1 MTGQNTDLRRLLVL
15 RAHGIEQSGV
25 LEVLRRHFHVE
36 ESPDAEQAL
45 ADIRKGRFDAVLA
58 PTAEFLPLERGL
70 VHQRAQVV
78 LDTLGDGVCIVGPRG
93 ELVWAN
99 RRFQDFPAEVIQRLR
114 EVCRQAYEHFASAAA
129 GSGAR
134 YKRYSIIP
142 EQGTYYEAICSPVR
156 DREGLLRQVA
166 AVVVDA
172 TNQRRQQ
179 LKLNAIDKAGRE
191 LVRLDSGD
199 GEPRSVPERLRVFE
213 ERIIRYSRDVFDF
226 QHFAVLL
233 VNQRTNRLEV
243 IVSEGLNEEAQKYEL
258 CANAEGNGICG
269 YVAATGRSYV
279 CPDVR
284 SDPRYLKGLDRARS
298 SLTVPLRLRDRVVGV
313 LNVESTRTGAFSEED
328 RQFAEIFAHYVALS
342 LHILNLLVFERHDA
356 RAQVSGSISA
366 ELAGPLGDVI
376 SEASELAEDYIGH
389 DDLRKRLNGII
400 DKVTDAR
407 SRLQEMA
414 EAPSPGILT
423 DGGQPCA
430 CKADPQFAGKRVL
443 VADDEDLIRQ
453 TICDVLQSRGC
464 EVDSVSDGA
473 AAKAMLESTRY
484 DLVISDIKMP
494 GADGY
499 SVFATAKERDPDTA
513 VILMTAF
520 GYDPGHSI
528 VRANREGLSTVLFK
542 PFKVDHLLDE
552 CRSALSPADSS

>member
-45 ADIRKGRFDAVLA
+45 TDIRKGRFDAVLA

-414 EAPSPGILT
+414 EAPSPGILA

-430 CKADPQFAGKRVL
+430 CKADPQFVGKRVL

-473 AAKAMLESTRY
+473 EAKAMLESTRY
-484 DLVISDIKMP
+484 DLVVSDIKMP

-499 SVFATAKERDPDTA
+499 SVFAAAKERDPDTA

-542 PFKVDHLLDE
+542 PFKVDHLLEE